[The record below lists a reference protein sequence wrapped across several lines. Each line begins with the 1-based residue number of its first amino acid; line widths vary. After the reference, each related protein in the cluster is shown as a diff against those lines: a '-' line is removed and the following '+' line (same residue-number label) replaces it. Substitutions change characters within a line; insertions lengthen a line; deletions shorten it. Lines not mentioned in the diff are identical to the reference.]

1 VLPSVLKYSMFPPSN
16 ASDMEQQQ
24 FDKNKD
30 EDLIALDFIDAELL
44 PPPILLV
51 VETKDNEETNLDV
64 QNNDEDKNDATI
76 SIEYFKAV
84 RMDLLKIVL
93 ELGILVVGNR

>member
-1 VLPSVLKYSMFPPSN
+1 MFPPSN

-30 EDLIALDFIDAELL
+30 EDLIALDFIDAKLL

>member
-1 VLPSVLKYSMFPPSN
+1 MFPPSN

>member
-1 VLPSVLKYSMFPPSN
+1 MFPPSN

-30 EDLIALDFIDAELL
+30 EDLIALDFIDAKLL

-51 VETKDNEETNLDV
+51 GETKDNEETNLDV